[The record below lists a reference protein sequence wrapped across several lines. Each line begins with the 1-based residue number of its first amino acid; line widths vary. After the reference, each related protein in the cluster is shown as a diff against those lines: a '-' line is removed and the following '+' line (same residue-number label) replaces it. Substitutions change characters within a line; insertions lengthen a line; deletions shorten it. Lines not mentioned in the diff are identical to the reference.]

1 MTTRNRTSPKA
12 LKVAGTLAIAAA
24 FLSGCKTT
32 HANAVLH
39 FRDGTQAE
47 CPRGVE
53 FGDRTVCHTAHGT
66 LTVPWNDI
74 ARYELR

>member
-1 MTTRNRTSPKA
+1 MATRNRISQTTLNA
-12 LKVAGTLAIAAA
+12 AGALAIAVA
-24 FLSGCKTT
+24 FLPGCKTT
-32 HANAVLH
+32 HSNAVLH

-53 FGDRTVCHTAHGT
+53 FGDRTVCHTARGT
-66 LTVPWNDI
+66 LTVPWNEI